1 MFEAG
6 AGCPDCHHNPQGRV
20 IRSDAAKCL
29 DCHEEDYRDVFTEWQ
44 NSYKEQKA
52 SISDSLKKLNSRNL
66 SQQEKSELAEIRK
79 ILENIEMDGSKG
91 IHNYQFIEEVMSTIQ
106 KKIKPIENEGKE

>member
-29 DCHEEDYRDVFTEWQ
+29 DCHEEDYRDIFTEWQ
-44 NSYKEQKA
+44 NSYLELKA
-52 SISDSLKKLNSRNL
+52 SINDSLKELRTQNL

-79 ILENIEMDGSKG
+79 ILENIELDGSKS
-91 IHNYQFIEEVMSTIQ
+91 IHNYQFIEETLSNIQ
-106 KKIKPIENEGKE
+106 KTIKNMGNEVK